1 MLETLLPGLD
11 SFAAAADIRRLRP
24 AARIGILTRH
34 NHTALLSRA
43 RQARLNGFVLK
54 QDGFEELNYAIRTML
69 KGGFYAP
76 PSMSGSMVNSSTDPD
91 PIGCLTEREKSTFAL
106 YAQGYVVK
114 EIAGVLNISVKTAET
129 HLNNIRRKLGHSK
142 GATLWLELLA
152 GRHSSRAQSG
162 CLLDRPA
169 SQE

>member
-1 MLETLLPGLD
+1 MLETLLPRLD

-24 AARIGILTRH
+24 AARIGILTRY
-34 NHTALLSRA
+34 NQSVLLSRA
-43 RQARLNGFVLK
+43 RTARLNGFVLK

-76 PSMSGSMVNSSTDPD
+76 PSMSGSMVNPTTDPD

-114 EIAGVLNISVKTAET
+114 EIAGLLNISVKTAET
-129 HLNNIRRKLGHSK
+129 HLNNIRRKLG
-142 GATLWLELLA
+142 LLF
-152 GRHSSRAQSG
+152 GRNCWQVDTRVGTQSG
-162 CLLDRPA
+162 CLLDR
-169 SQE
+169 SVFQE